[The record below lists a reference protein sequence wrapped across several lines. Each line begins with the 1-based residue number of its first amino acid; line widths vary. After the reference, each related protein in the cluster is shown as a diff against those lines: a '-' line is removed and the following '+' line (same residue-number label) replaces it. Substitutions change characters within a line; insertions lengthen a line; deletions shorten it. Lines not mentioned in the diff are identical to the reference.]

1 MATLA
6 APRMAT
12 LARAFAVVVSIALQG
27 CASASHAPS
36 AEPATASAASRVEAD
51 VAALCDPAMDGRLT
65 GTAGERR
72 ATKYVAIA
80 FEEIGLEPAGR
91 DGTFFQP
98 FEFTAGVSLGTGNAL
113 RSERRGKA
121 RAYAVDADW
130 RPLAFSKTGDA
141 PAAPVVFA
149 GYGIVAP
156 ANGVAPA
163 YDSYAGLDVRGR
175 WVLVLRHA
183 PQDVAPESRQHWSRY
198 ASLRHKL
205 MLARDRGAQGVLIAS
220 GPRSG
225 VRNEL
230 VPLAPDLAV
239 GGGSSSVFAISLAD
253 APAEAWLADAGH
265 SLDALQAA
273 LDRGETPPG
282 FEIPA
287 LRVSARVDL
296 VQERRSGRNVLG
308 RLKTARGGDAA
319 PVLVGAHVDHLGR
332 GLEGASLAREDERG
346 LVHPGADDNAS
357 GVAAV
362 IEIARQ
368 VAEQAR
374 ARPDAF
380 ARDVIFAAWS
390 GEEVGLIGSTA
401 FASDLPD
408 PAAAAHG
415 APRRIAAVLN
425 LDMVGRFHEHL
436 IVQGV
441 GSSPAWPSLI
451 ESANASRSLPVVL
464 QNESYLPTDAT
475 SFYLKGIPVLS
486 AFTGVHDD
494 YHTPRDTPDKL
505 NYPGLAATA
514 DLFAGIAEALAE
526 RADAPEYTAPS
537 QTPLPPR
544 AGLRVYLGTIPSYGE
559 AGGEGLPLSGVAPGG
574 PADKAGVRAGDRVV
588 ELAGHAIDNVYDY
601 TYALEALAIG
611 KPVPITVMRN
621 GERLRL
627 TVTPASRE

>member
-1 MATLA
+1 
-6 APRMAT
+6 MAT
-12 LARAFAVVVSIALQG
+12 LARALAVILWIALQG
-27 CASASHAPS
+27 CAGASHAPS
-36 AEPATASAASRVEAD
+36 SSAEAGSAAARVKAD
-51 VAALCDPAMDGRLT
+51 VVALADPAMQGRLT
-65 GTAGERR
+65 GTEGERR
-72 ATKYVAIA
+72 ATEYVARA
-80 FEEIGLEPAGR
+80 FQEIGLSPGAR
-91 DGTFFQP
+91 DESYFQP
-98 FEFTAGVSLGTGNAL
+98 FEFTAGVSLGPGNAL
-113 RSERRGKA
+113 QATQRGA
-121 RAYAVDADW
+121 DRDYSVDTDW

-141 PAAPVVFA
+141 PPAPVVFA

-156 ANGVAPA
+156 ANGVTPA

-230 VPLAPDLAV
+230 VPLAPDLAA
-239 GGGSSSVFAISLAD
+239 GGSTSVFAISLAD
-253 APAEAWLADAGH
+253 APAERWLADAGS

-273 LDRGETPPG
+273 LDRGETPAG
-282 FEIPA
+282 FEIPR
-287 LRVSARVDL
+287 LRVAARIDL

-308 RLKTARGGDAA
+308 RLRSARGGDAA
-319 PVLVGAHVDHLGR
+319 PVLVGAHVDHLGT

-346 LVHPGADDNAS
+346 QIHPGADDNAS

-362 IEIARQ
+362 IEIARE
-368 VAEQAR
+368 VATHAHEH
-374 ARPDAF
+374 PDAF
-380 ARDVIFAAWS
+380 ARDVVFAAWS

-401 FASDLPD
+401 FASELPD
-408 PAAAAHG
+408 PASAHG
-415 APRRIAAVLN
+415 APRWIAAVLN
-425 LDMVGRFHEHL
+425 LDMVGRFREHL

-441 GSSPAWPSLI
+441 GSSPAWPPLI
-451 ESANASRSLPVVL
+451 ESANASRAVPVVL
-464 QNESYLPTDAT
+464 ENESYLPTDAT

-505 NYPGLAATA
+505 NYAGLAATA

-526 RADAPEYTAPS
+526 RTDLPEYTAPS

-559 AGGEGLPLSGVAPGG
+559 GGGEGLLLSGVAPGG
-574 PADKAGVRAGDRVV
+574 PAEKAGVRAGDRVV
-588 ELAGHAIDNVYDY
+588 ELAGHAIENVYDY
-601 TYALEALAIG
+601 TYALEMLAIG
-611 KPVPITVMRN
+611 KPVPITV
-621 GERLRL
+621 LRDGKKMQL
-627 TVTPASRE
+627 TITPASRE

>member
-1 MATLA
+1 
-6 APRMAT
+6 MAT
-12 LARAFAVVVSIALQG
+12 LARASAVVLWIALG
-27 CASASHAPS
+27 CASASQAPS
-36 AEPATASAASRVEAD
+36 VEPATASAASRVEAD
-51 VAALCDPAMDGRLT
+51 VAALCDPAMEGRLT
-65 GTAGERR
+65 GTEGEQR
-72 ATKYVAIA
+72 ATEYVARA
-80 FEEIGLEPAGR
+80 FEEIGLAPGGR
-91 DGTFFQP
+91 DGSFFQP
-98 FEFTAGVSLGTGNAL
+98 FEFTAGVSLGTDNAL
-113 RSERRGKA
+113 QSSRRGAA
-121 RAYAVDADW
+121 REYAVDADW

-141 PAAPVVFA
+141 PAAAVVFA

-156 ANGVAPA
+156 PNGAVPA

-183 PQDVAPESRQHWSRY
+183 PQDVAPEWRQHWSRY

-230 VPLAPDLAV
+230 VPLAPDLAA
-239 GGGSSSVFAISLAD
+239 GGSSSIFALSLAD
-253 APAEAWLADAGH
+253 APPEAWLAEAGR

-273 LDRGETPPG
+273 LDRGETPSG

-287 LRVSARVDL
+287 LRVAARVDL

-308 RLKTARGGDAA
+308 LLRTGRGGDAA

-362 IEIARQ
+362 IEIARE
-368 VAEQAR
+368 VPAQAR

-380 ARDVIFAAWS
+380 TRDVLFAAWS
-390 GEEVGLIGSTA
+390 GEEVGLVGSTA
-401 FASDLPD
+401 FASELPD

-415 APRRIAAVLN
+415 ARRRIAAVLN
-425 LDMVGRFHEHL
+425 LDMVGRFRAHL
-436 IVQGV
+436 ILQGV

-451 ESANASRSLPVVL
+451 ESANASRALPVVL
-464 QNESYLPTDAT
+464 EDESYLPTDAT

-505 NYPGLAATA
+505 NYVGLAATA
-514 DLFAGIAEALAE
+514 DLFAGITEALAE
-526 RADAPEYTAPS
+526 RTELPEYTAPS

-559 AGGEGLPLSGVAPGG
+559 AAGEGLLLSGVAPGG
-574 PADKAGVRAGDRVV
+574 PAEMAGIRGGDRVV
-588 ELAGHAIDNVYDY
+588 ELAGHAIENVYDY
-601 TYALEALAIG
+601 TYALETLAVG
-611 KPVPITVMRN
+611 QPVPITVLRD

-627 TVTPASRE
+627 TVTPGSRE